1 MEFKDQLKSYIQQ
14 LNCTAKELSIATNLS
29 AAVISRYKN
38 GLRVPNLNSDTIN
51 KLATGIKEIASDK
64 NIQIGSIEDIE
75 NSFIDTFSNNNV
87 DYDIFSEKFSLLL
100 STMNINVSSI
110 AKYLNFDPSY
120 ISRIRTA
127 QRHPADVKLF
137 SENVGHYLFNTYR
150 RDSDKLQL
158 SNIIQKS
165 VIDITKEEDF
175 VKIISK
181 WMCSNQVNHS
191 QRIDYNDIISE
202 FVTLIDEFNLNE
214 FTDAYRLMAEHIQS
228 EPTKLPM
235 CKTYISSSAV
245 KQFTA
250 DLFKYML
257 SNTSQG
263 PVYFFADSSLSSY
276 FQDREYLQLFISC
289 FALLLIRNVQ
299 INIIHNINLPIE
311 NILEGMRTWIPFYLT
326 GQIKSYYIDNI
337 SPGIFNHFEF
347 YSPHLSFF
355 GENLRSTGNLSYF
368 YISRMKNE
376 LNFYKKRMNAIF
388 DEALPLMEIYKAD
401 RYKDFFDFLSENAK
415 EKGTRHEILPTLP
428 LHTISD
434 SLLERIL
441 DHNSISLDDREKI
454 ISTTQKCRKIVAQ
467 SCKHSYLI
475 DEFPILSKE
484 EFEENKPSLSLSKA
498 FYEKTI
504 SYSYIEYLEHLELTR
519 RYADKVPNYIIKSN
533 ENTNQQNILISSQ
546 GGKWVLVS
554 KSKAPAIHFL
564 FTHPHLR
571 NAFEQYMADLN
582 NNLICKNKQI

>member
-1 MEFKDQLKSYIQQ
+1 MEFKEQLKIYIKK

-38 GLRVPNLNSDTIN
+38 GLRVPNLNSDTIQ
-51 KLATGIKEIASDK
+51 KLATGIKSIATEKGIQLGSLDEIES
-64 NIQIGSIEDIE
+64 
-75 NSFIDTFSNNNV
+75 SFVDTLSNNNI
-87 DYDIFSEKFSLLL
+87 DYEIFSEKFSMIL
-100 STMNINVSSI
+100 STMNINISSI

-158 SNIIQKS
+158 SNVIQKS

-191 QRIDYNDIISE
+191 HRIDYNNIISE
-202 FVTLIDEFNLNE
+202 FVTLIDEFNLDE
-214 FTDAYRLMAEHIQS
+214 FTQAYKLMSSHIHS
-228 EPTKLPM
+228 ESSQLPM
-235 CKTYISSSAV
+235 TKSYYTNKSTE
-245 KQFTA
+245 QFTS

-257 SNTSQG
+257 SNTINE
-263 PVYFFADSSLSSY
+263 PVYFYADSSLSSY
-276 FQDREYLQLFISC
+276 FHNKEYLQLFISC

-347 YSPHLSFF
+347 YSRDISFI
-355 GENLRSTGNLSYF
+355 GETSTSKDDVAHF
-368 YISRMKNE
+368 YITRMRNE
-376 LNFYKKRMNAIF
+376 LNFYKKRMNVIF
-388 DEALPLMEIYKAD
+388 NEALPLMEIYKEN
-401 RYKDFFDFLSENAK
+401 RYDEFFDFMLQNSK

-428 LHTISD
+428 IHTISD
-434 SLLERIL
+434 NLLERIL
-441 DHNSISLDDREKI
+441 ERHSIKLEDREKI
-454 ISTTQKCRKIVAQ
+454 IKTTKICKECALN

-475 DEFPILSKE
+475 DEFPILSKD
-484 EFEENKPSLSLSKA
+484 EFEANPPALSLSKA
-498 FYEKTI
+498 FYEDTI
-504 SYSYIEYLEHLELTR
+504 TYSYLEYLEHLELTR
-519 RYADKVPNYIIKSN
+519 RFADKVPNYIIKSN
-533 ENTNQQNILISSQ
+533 DTTRQQSILISRQ

-554 KSKAPAIHFL
+554 KSKFPAIHFL
-564 FTHPHLR
+564 FTHPQLR
-571 NAFEQYMADLN
+571 NAFEQYMSDLN
-582 NNLICKNKQI
+582 NNLITKK